1 MLPGEGHMRVL
12 LRRSGWNLRVK
23 AKPLRFVVKWF
34 FLDHHIIHEYN
45 SMELQGC
52 FEALFFEAC

>member
-1 MLPGEGHMRVL
+1 MPPGEGHIRVL

-45 SMELQGC
+45 SMKLQGC
-52 FEALFFEAC
+52 FEALFS

>member
-1 MLPGEGHMRVL
+1 MPPGKGHMRVL

-23 AKPLRFVVKWF
+23 AKPLPFVDKWF
-34 FLDHHIIHEYN
+34 FFDLQYHYEYN

-52 FEALFFEAC
+52 FEALFSETC

>member
-1 MLPGEGHMRVL
+1 MPSGEGHIRVL

-23 AKPLRFVVKWF
+23 AKPLHFVVKWF

-45 SMELQGC
+45 SMKLQGC

>member
-1 MLPGEGHMRVL
+1 MPPSEGHMRVL

-23 AKPLRFVVKWF
+23 AKLLRFVVTWF

-52 FEALFFEAC
+52 FEALFSEAC